1 MFSESLKEKIPSICL
16 FFESALKRTRL
27 ANAYLLCGGDYPL
40 KEEFAYELIK
50 ILNCLNPIENGQP
63 CGICLNCNW
72 IVNKQHPDLPII
84 LEPDLEKSKKG
95 VIVVEQ
101 IAKFLSRIQNKSQF
115 YRVILI
121 KTAESEQLP
130 SQSANSLLKSIEEPN
145 PNILFLLFTRDQE
158 QVLPTI
164 CSRCQAI
171 NFPNHKQLSALEDNF
186 NIDNNILEWT
196 KIKSISFYKASQYSD
211 IILQQK
217 KEIPELM
224 SLLDHLTAIYL
235 EKEKIDL
242 SKIKLIENAKLRLKS
257 FCSPKNTLEELIF
270 NLQN

>member
-1 MFSESLKEKIPSICL
+1 MFSESLKEKIPSISL
-16 FFESALKRTRL
+16 FFESALQRKRL
-27 ANAYLLCGGDYPL
+27 ANAYLLCGADYNL
-40 KEEFAYELIK
+40 KEEFGYELIK
-50 ILNCLNPIENGQP
+50 ILNCLNLTESGKP
-63 CGICLNCNW
+63 CDKCLNCNW
-72 IVNKQHPDLPII
+72 IINKQHPDLPII

-95 VIVVEQ
+95 VIVVDQ
-101 IAKFLSRIQNKSQF
+101 VSKFLSRIQNKSQF

-145 PNILFLLFTRDQE
+145 PNILFLLFARDQE

-171 NFPNHKQLSALEDNF
+171 NFPNYKQLQTLEDSF
-186 NIDNNILEWT
+186 DNNLFEWT

-211 IILQQK
+211 TILQQK
-217 KEIPELM
+217 KEISELIIF
-224 SLLDHLTAIYL
+224 LDNISAIYL
-235 EKEKIDL
+235 EKEQIDF
-242 SKIKLIENAKLRLKS
+242 SKIQLIENAKLRLKS
-257 FCSPKNTLEELIF
+257 FCSAKNTIEELIF